1 MQMSWN
7 EQYPKEIKPELN
19 DIGAFVASPLWQ
31 RLCAQLEQTYG
42 VKPLTEHSR
51 CSGAPGWNVKYK
63 KGGRSLCTLY
73 PAGGYFTCLVA
84 IGGEAA
90 VEAELALNTYSD
102 YTRALYQH
110 AMPFNGSRWLMIDV
124 RDEHILADA
133 LSLIAIRARN
143 KK

>member
-1 MQMSWN
+1 MSWN
-7 EQYPKEIKPELN
+7 ERYPKEIKPELT
-19 DIGAFVASPLWQ
+19 DIGAFIASPLWQ
-31 RLCAQLEQTYG
+31 QFCAQVEQTYG
-42 VKPLTEHSR
+42 VKPVMEHSR

-84 IGGEAA
+84 IGGGAA
-90 VEAELALNTYSD
+90 QEAELALNTFAA
-102 YTRALYQH
+102 YTRELYQH
-110 AMPFNGSRWLMIDV
+110 ATPFNGSRWLMIDV

-133 LSLIAIRARN
+133 LALIAMRARN

>member
-1 MQMSWN
+1 MSWN
-7 EQYPKEIKPELN
+7 ERYPKEIKPELT
-19 DIGAFVASPLWQ
+19 DIDAFVASPLWQ
-31 RLCAQLEQTYG
+31 QFCAQVEQTYG
-42 VKPLTEHSR
+42 VKPVTEHSR

-84 IGGEAA
+84 IGGGAA
-90 VEAELALNTYSD
+90 QEAELALNTFAA
-102 YTRALYQH
+102 YTRELYQN
-110 AMPFNGSRWLMIDV
+110 ATPLNGSRWLMVDV

-133 LSLIAIRARN
+133 LALIAMRARN

>member
-1 MQMSWN
+1 MPMSWN
-7 EQYPKEIKPELN
+7 ERYPKEIKPELD
-19 DIGAFVASPLWQ
+19 DIGAFVASPLWR
-31 RLCAQLEQTYG
+31 RLCAQVEQTYG

-84 IGGEAA
+84 IGGGAA
-90 VEAELALNTYSD
+90 AEAELALNTYSD
-102 YTRALYQH
+102 YTRALYQR
-110 AMPFNGSRWLMIDV
+110 ATPFNGSRWLMIDV

-133 LSLIAIRARN
+133 LALIDIRARN